1 MASKQE
7 QEAKSLKA
15 IIEEQN
21 KLLREQIK
29 IDKERLS
36 TDRDITSEQQDISNV
51 LKDQLTQ
58 LKFQKAEKA
67 QIRKITNSITKIS
80 EELTSLGKE
89 DLLNQRTIK
98 KFGEDKLRID
108 KNIRGLQ
115 AVQNKLRKDA
125 LNLDETQA
133 ELNID
138 LAESIQEQINNAIA
152 LKVELGQV
160 NKITE
165 NIAKNK
171 GVSLFGGIGDVLDKV
186 PVLSGLAPMF
196 SDASKEAEK
205 VAADLE
211 KRKFGVEKFQM
222 LRKEG
227 MGIQD
232 AMEASGTS
240 LDDIKAFKRG
250 DFKKAKINSEGM
262 SAASNSFKNS
272 LKKSL
277 GPMAL
282 LALGAQ
288 QLVSAIIKT
297 DKQVEEMAQGMNMT
311 YNEAAATR
319 TELTDMAFAS
329 GNTLVNSNDLAN
341 SLTFINA
348 SMGTGVQLSE
358 EMLVQFTEMREMAGM
373 TNEELI
379 GIANISAA
387 TGKEVNDITG
397 EFMAQAKISSLQ
409 QGVLVNE
416 KELLKEINNVSA
428 ATTLSF
434 GKNPKLIGEAVATAK
449 ALGMELSKVEGI
461 ADSMLDFES
470 SITAELEAE
479 LLLNKDISLERAR
492 QAALNND
499 LATVAKE
506 ISEQIG
512 SSAEFS
518 EMNRIQQ
525 EALAQSVGMNRD
537 SLAETLFVQE
547 QLAGLTGEQAD
558 EERAILQN
566 RIAAVGL
573 EQAQK
578 ELAQEGIEGLRQQ
591 VGLATRFEKVM
602 EKIQEI
608 FVMLAEPLLMITDLL
623 SPILNVVGLV
633 MKYAKQIGES
643 FSGIGGVVLAMIPIL
658 MKASLIAR
666 SFALLGFKG
675 AVAAIFRSFASI
687 PFGLGIPLAIAG
699 VAGLSALM
707 KKGVQAVGDL
717 KIDPNGGPIVSTPN
731 MRGIFQGKKADAFRM
746 GDPQALDTPSVIQQ
760 DNSKVES
767 LLGQMITVQKATL
780 KKTPEVAPL
789 GLYEVQ

>member
-1 MASKQE
+1 MAFNLDKGKDNAQSIKQLI
-7 QEAKSLKA
+7 AD
-15 IIEEQN
+15 QN
-21 KLLREQIK
+21 KLLKEQNK
-29 IDKERLS
+29 IAKERLA
-36 TDRDITSEQQDISNV
+36 TDKGITSEQQDISNV

-67 QIRKITNSITKIS
+67 QIRKITNAITKIS
-80 EELTSLGKE
+80 EDLTSLGKE
-89 DLLNQRTIK
+89 DLLNQKQIK
-98 KFGEDKLRID
+98 KFGEDRLKID
-108 KNIRGLQ
+108 KNVRSLQ
-115 AVQNKLRKDA
+115 SLQNKLR
-125 LNLDETQA
+125 NETVGLTQTER
-133 ELNID
+133 ELNIE
-138 LAESIQEQINNAIA
+138 LAESLQDQINSAIA

-165 NIAKNK
+165 NIANNK
-171 GVSLFGGIGDVLDKV
+171 GVSVFGGIGEVLNKV

-196 SDASKEAEK
+196 TDASKEAEK

-211 KRKFGVEKFQM
+211 KRKFGVEKFQA

-232 AMEASGTS
+232 ALEASGTS
-240 LDDIKAFKRG
+240 VDDIKAFKRG
-250 DFKKAKINSEGM
+250 DFKKARINSEGM
-262 SAASNSFKNS
+262 SAASTSFKNS

-288 QLVSAIIKT
+288 QLVSAILKT
-297 DKQVEEMAQGMNMT
+297 DKQIEEMAQGMNMT
-311 YNEAAATR
+311 YQEAAAAR
-319 TELTDMAFAS
+319 SELTDMAFAS
-329 GNTLVNSNDLAN
+329 GNTLVNSSDLAE
-341 SLTFINA
+341 SLMFINA

-358 EMLVQFTEMREMAGM
+358 DMLVQFTELREQAGL
-373 TNEELI
+373 TNEQLI

-397 EFMAQAKISSLQ
+397 EFMAQAKISSMQ

-416 KELLKEINNVSA
+416 KELLKGINDVSA

-434 GKNPKLIGEAVATAK
+434 SKNPKLIGEAVATAK

-479 LLLNKDISLERAR
+479 LLLNRDINLERAR

-506 ISEQIG
+506 ISEQVG
-512 SSAEFS
+512 TSAEFA

-525 EALAQSVGMNRD
+525 EALAKSVGMSRND
-537 SLAETLFVQE
+537 LAETLFVQE
-547 QLAGLTGEQAD
+547 QLSGLTGKQA
-558 EERAILQN
+558 EEEEAILQQ

-578 ELAQEGIEGLRQQ
+578 ELAKDGIEGLKQQ

-608 FVMLAEPLLMITDLL
+608 FVMLAEPLLMIADLL
-623 SPILNVVGLV
+623 SPILNIVGLV

-643 FSGIGGVVLAMIPIL
+643 FSGVGGVVLAMIPIL

-675 AVAAIFRSFASI
+675 AVAAIFRSFAAI

-707 KKGVQAVGDL
+707 KKGVQSVGDL
-717 KIDPNGGPIVSTPN
+717 SIDPNGGPVVATPD
-731 MRGIFQGKKADAFRM
+731 MGGIFQGRKDDALRM
-746 GDPQALDTPSVIQQ
+746 GNQQALDERTIIQNQKQ
-760 DNSKVES
+760 DNKDVVSAVDKIGEIFKA
-767 LLGQMITVQKATL
+767 GMRDKTMFQVQ
-780 KKTPEVAPL
+780 
-789 GLYEVQ
+789 